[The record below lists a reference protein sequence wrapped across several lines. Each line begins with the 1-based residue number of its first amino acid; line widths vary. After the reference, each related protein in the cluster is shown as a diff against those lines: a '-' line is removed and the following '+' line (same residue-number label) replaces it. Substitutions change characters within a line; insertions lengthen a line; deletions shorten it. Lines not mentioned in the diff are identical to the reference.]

1 MAKPSALHPSSLPV
15 VGDFNWRP
23 AYSALDV
30 DGLELQILSLFPD
43 MAGCSAPAL
52 LSKVTGFV

>member
-43 MAGCSAPAL
+43 MAGCSAL
-52 LSKVTGFV
+52 HYCQK